1 MFFCTIDVV
10 KEKLFTQ
17 KYKFCFIL
25 SNLGDSGQQLIFR
38 DCPGFFWTS
47 GHTKSASLIIRRTGI
62 KLYSLDI
69 NTDVYESNQNIQ
81 LIISMLIFKYS
92 NI

>member
-1 MFFCTIDVV
+1 VKLACCSLGDLNAKKTHLDMFFCTIDVV

-25 SNLGDSGQQLIFR
+25 SNLGDLGQQLRFR

-47 GHTKSASLIIRRTGI
+47 GHTRSASLIIRRTGI
-62 KLYSLDI
+62 KL
-69 NTDVYESNQNIQ
+69 
-81 LIISMLIFKYS
+81 
-92 NI
+92 